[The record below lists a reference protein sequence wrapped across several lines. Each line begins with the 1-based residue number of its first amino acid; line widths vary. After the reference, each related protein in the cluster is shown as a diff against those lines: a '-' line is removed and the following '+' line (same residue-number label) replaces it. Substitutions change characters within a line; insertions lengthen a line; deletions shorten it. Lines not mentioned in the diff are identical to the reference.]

1 MKKTNK
7 INKKTGILIGVGSA
21 LSIGTMMVVLLKR
34 KTKKG
39 SVLEKDDF
47 DFDFDEIEEDSCVND
62 KFDTEKDKDDI
73 GKDKDDIGKEEIDSL
88 VDEYLEYE
96 SKTEEE
102 KQEEFRD
109 LSIKVMDLLLKEVI
123 SMSETLDLV
132 KKDIDRIG
140 EAKALVEELESC
152 KEEIIS
158 LWEHLEALSN
168 MREEHIIEKD
178 RG

>member
-62 KFDTEKDKDDI
+62 KFDTE
-73 GKDKDDIGKEEIDSL
+73 KDKDDIGKEEIDSL

-152 KEEIIS
+152 KDEIIS

>member
-21 LSIGTMMVVLLKR
+21 LSIGMIMVVLLKN

-47 DFDFDEIEEDSCVND
+47 DFDFDEIEEDSCVNN
-62 KFDTEKDKDDI
+62 KFDAE
-73 GKDKDDIGKEEIDSL
+73 KDKDDIGKEEIDSL
-88 VDEYLEYE
+88 LDEYLEYE

-109 LSIKVMDLLLKEVI
+109 LSVKVMDLLLKEVI

-132 KKDIDRIG
+132 KRDMDRIG
-140 EAKALVEELESC
+140 EVKALVEELENC

-158 LWEHLEALSN
+158 LWEHMEKLSDL
-168 MREEHIIEKD
+168 REEITGKKN

>member
-47 DFDFDEIEEDSCVND
+47 DFDFDEIEEDSCVNN
-62 KFDTEKDKDDI
+62 KFDAE
-73 GKDKDDIGKEEIDSL
+73 KDKDDIGKEEIDSL

>member
-34 KTKKG
+34 KTKKE

-73 GKDKDDIGKEEIDSL
+73 GKEEIDSL

-102 KQEEFRD
+102 KQEDFRD
-109 LSIKVMDLLLKEVI
+109 LSVKVMDLLLKEVI
-123 SMSETLDLV
+123 SMSEILDLV

-168 MREEHIIEKD
+168 MREENIMEKNSIEKD

>member
-21 LSIGTMMVVLLKR
+21 LSIGMMMVILLKN

-47 DFDFDEIEEDSCVND
+47 DFDFDEIEEDSCVNN
-62 KFDTEKDKDDI
+62 KFDTE
-73 GKDKDDIGKEEIDSL
+73 KDKDDIGKEEIDSL

-109 LSIKVMDLLLKEVI
+109 LSVNVMNLLLKEVI
-123 SMSETLDLV
+123 SMSENLKAV

-140 EAKALVEELESC
+140 EAKALVQELENC

-168 MREEHIIEKD
+168 MREENIIEKD

>member
-73 GKDKDDIGKEEIDSL
+73 GKEEIDSL

-102 KQEEFRD
+102 KQEDFRD
-109 LSIKVMDLLLKEVI
+109 LSVKVMDLLLKEVI
-123 SMSETLDLV
+123 SMSEILDLV

>member
-34 KTKKG
+34 KTKKE

-73 GKDKDDIGKEEIDSL
+73 GKEEIDSL

-102 KQEEFRD
+102 KQEDFRD
-109 LSIKVMDLLLKEVI
+109 LSVKVMDLLLKEVI
-123 SMSETLDLV
+123 SMSEILDLV

>member
-1 MKKTNK
+1 MNK
-7 INKKTGILIGVGSA
+7 INKKTGILIGTGSV
-21 LSIGTMMVVLLKR
+21 LSIGTIMAVLLKR
-34 KTKKG
+34 KRKKV
-39 SVLEKDDF
+39 SDF
-47 DFDFDEIEEDSCVND
+47 EEDDFDFDEIGEDSCVKD
-62 KFDTEKDKDDI
+62 RFDTENNKGDME
-73 GKDKDDIGKEEIDSL
+73 KEKIDSL

-109 LSIKVMDLLLKEVI
+109 LSVKVLDLLLKEVI

-140 EAKALVEELESC
+140 EVKTLVEELESC

-158 LWEHLEALSN
+158 LWEHMEKLSG
-168 MREEHIIEKD
+168 MRKEITSTKD

>member
-21 LSIGTMMVVLLKR
+21 LSIGMMMVVLLKN

-47 DFDFDEIEEDSCVND
+47 DFDEIEEDSCVNN
-62 KFDTEKDKDDI
+62 KFDTE
-73 GKDKDDIGKEEIDSL
+73 KDKDDIGKEEIDSL

-109 LSIKVMDLLLKEVI
+109 LSVKVMDLLLKEVI

>member
-73 GKDKDDIGKEEIDSL
+73 GKEEIDSL

-102 KQEEFRD
+102 KQEDFRD
-109 LSIKVMDLLLKEVI
+109 LSVKVMDLLLKEVI

-152 KEEIIS
+152 KDEIIS

>member
-21 LSIGTMMVVLLKR
+21 LSIGMMMVVLLKN

-47 DFDFDEIEEDSCVND
+47 DFDFDEIEEDSRVNN
-62 KFDTEKDKDDI
+62 KFDAE
-73 GKDKDDIGKEEIDSL
+73 KDKDDIGKEEIDSL

-109 LSIKVMDLLLKEVI
+109 LSVKVMDLLLKEVI

-132 KKDIDRIG
+132 KRDMDRIG
-140 EAKALVEELESC
+140 EVKALVEELENC

-158 LWEHLEALSN
+158 LWEHMEKLSDL
-168 MREEHIIEKD
+168 REEITGKKN

>member
-21 LSIGTMMVVLLKR
+21 LSIGTMMVVLLKN

-47 DFDFDEIEEDSCVND
+47 DFDFDEIEEDSCVNN
-62 KFDTEKDKDDI
+62 KFDAE
-73 GKDKDDIGKEEIDSL
+73 KDKDDIGKEEIDSL

-132 KKDIDRIG
+132 KRDMDRIG
-140 EAKALVEELESC
+140 EVKALVEELENC
-152 KEEIIS
+152 KDEIIS
-158 LWEHLEALSN
+158 LWEHLEALLN
-168 MREEHIIEKD
+168 MRVEHIIEKD

>member
-1 MKKTNK
+1 
-7 INKKTGILIGVGSA
+7 
-21 LSIGTMMVVLLKR
+21 MVVLLKN

-47 DFDFDEIEEDSCVND
+47 DFDFDEIEEDSCVNN
-62 KFDTEKDKDDI
+62 KFDAE
-73 GKDKDDIGKEEIDSL
+73 KDKDDIGKEEIDSL

-109 LSIKVMDLLLKEVI
+109 LSVKVMDLLLKEVI

-132 KKDIDRIG
+132 KRDMDRIG
-140 EAKALVEELESC
+140 EVKALVEELENC

-158 LWEHLEALSN
+158 LWEHMEKLSDL
-168 MREEHIIEKD
+168 REEITGKKN

>member
-21 LSIGTMMVVLLKR
+21 LSIGMMMVVLLKN

-47 DFDFDEIEEDSCVND
+47 DFDFDEIEEDSCVNN
-62 KFDTEKDKDDI
+62 KFDAE
-73 GKDKDDIGKEEIDSL
+73 KDKDDIGKEEIDSL

-109 LSIKVMDLLLKEVI
+109 LSVKVMDLLLKEVI

-152 KEEIIS
+152 KDEIIS

-168 MREEHIIEKD
+168 MREENIIEKD

>member
-73 GKDKDDIGKEEIDSL
+73 GKEEIDSL

-132 KKDIDRIG
+132 KRDMDRIG
-140 EAKALVEELESC
+140 EVKALVEELENC

-158 LWEHLEALSN
+158 LWEHMEKLSDL
-168 MREEHIIEKD
+168 REEITGKKN

>member
-62 KFDTEKDKDDI
+62 KFDTE
-73 GKDKDDIGKEEIDSL
+73 KDKDDIGKEEIDSL

-168 MREEHIIEKD
+168 MREEHIKEKD

>member
-21 LSIGTMMVVLLKR
+21 LSIGMMMVVLLKN

-47 DFDFDEIEEDSCVND
+47 DFDFDEIEEDSCVNN
-62 KFDTEKDKDDI
+62 KFDAE
-73 GKDKDDIGKEEIDSL
+73 KDKDDIGKEEIDSL
-88 VDEYLEYE
+88 LDEYLEYE

-109 LSIKVMDLLLKEVI
+109 LSVKVMDLLLKEVI
-123 SMSETLDLV
+123 SMRETLDLV
-132 KKDIDRIG
+132 KRDMDRIG
-140 EAKALVEELESC
+140 EVKALVEELENC

-158 LWEHLEALSN
+158 LWEHMEKLSDL
-168 MREEHIIEKD
+168 REEITGKKN

>member
-62 KFDTEKDKDDI
+62 KFDTE
-73 GKDKDDIGKEEIDSL
+73 KDKDDIGKEEIDSL

-158 LWEHLEALSN
+158 LWEHLEELSN
-168 MREEHIIEKD
+168 VREEHIIEKD

>member
-21 LSIGTMMVVLLKR
+21 LSIGMMMVVLLKN

-47 DFDFDEIEEDSCVND
+47 DFDFDEIEEDSCVNN
-62 KFDTEKDKDDI
+62 KFDAE
-73 GKDKDDIGKEEIDSL
+73 KDKDDIGKEEIDSL

-109 LSIKVMDLLLKEVI
+109 LSVKVMDLLLKEVI

-132 KKDIDRIG
+132 KRDMDRIG
-140 EAKALVEELESC
+140 EVKALVEELENC
-152 KEEIIS
+152 KDEIIS
-158 LWEHLEALSN
+158 LWEHLEALLN

>member
-21 LSIGTMMVVLLKR
+21 LSIGTMRVVLFKR

-47 DFDFDEIEEDSCVND
+47 DFDFVEIEEDSCVND
-62 KFDTEKDKDDI
+62 KFDTE
-73 GKDKDDIGKEEIDSL
+73 KDKDDIGKEEIDSL

-102 KQEEFRD
+102 KQEDFRD
-109 LSIKVMDLLLKEVI
+109 LSVKVMDLLLKEVI

-152 KEEIIS
+152 KDEIIS

>member
-73 GKDKDDIGKEEIDSL
+73 GKEEIDSL

-109 LSIKVMDLLLKEVI
+109 LSVKVMDLLLKEVI

>member
-21 LSIGTMMVVLLKR
+21 LSVGMMMVVLLKN

-47 DFDFDEIEEDSCVND
+47 DFDFDEIEEDSCVNN
-62 KFDTEKDKDDI
+62 KFDAE
-73 GKDKDDIGKEEIDSL
+73 KDKDDIGKEEIDSL

-109 LSIKVMDLLLKEVI
+109 LSVKVMDLLLKEVI

-132 KKDIDRIG
+132 KRDMDRIG
-140 EAKALVEELESC
+140 EVKALVEELENC

-158 LWEHLEALSN
+158 LWEHLEELSN
-168 MREEHIIEKD
+168 MREENIIEKD